1 MTSSRAVA
9 SSILLSLLLV
19 GGLTACDPAAPND
32 DTAVDTGSNSDESS
46 SDDDS
51 GDEGGFAGVTL
62 AGTGDYSVPDAA
74 PIGGFELPDNQD
86 ALPEG
91 CTWTVYA
98 GDEVLADSNGPFVF
112 LTDVT
117 TRFVTTGCPDWV
129 QFE

>member
-1 MTSSRAVA
+1 MTSARAVA

-19 GGLTACDPAAPND
+19 GGLAACDTAAPSD
-32 DTAVDTGSNSDESS
+32 DTAVDTGSSSDEGESA
-46 SDDDS
+46 D
-51 GDEGGFAGVTL
+51 GGGFEGVTL
-62 AGTGDYSVPDAA
+62 AGTGDYAVPDAA

-91 CTWTVYA
+91 CTWTVYV